1 MTINRFA
8 VAALA
13 TFSIAAGATAVSA
26 QDVVRIGTEGA
37 YPPYNFTDSDGNLV
51 GFEIDLANAI
61 CEEAGVTCEFIAQ
74 DWDGIIPALL
84 ASRYDAIMAGMSITA
99 ERKEVVDFTRMYF
112 TTPARFVAATDSG
125 ITETTPEAL
134 AGKTI
139 GTQSA
144 TIHANFLEDIYGDSD
159 IRLYPT
165 QDEVNLDLAAGRIDL
180 LLADSSAMNDW
191 LESDDGACCAFL
203 PGDYTDPEYF
213 GEGVGIA
220 LRQDDDELR
229 EKLNA
234 AIEALEADGTIAA
247 LAGEWF
253 PFLAGDM

>member
-1 MTINRFA
+1 MKLNRFA

-13 TFSIAAGATAVSA
+13 TLSLSVGANTALS

-51 GFEIDLANAI
+51 GFEIDLAKAI
-61 CEEAGVTCEFIAQ
+61 CEEAGVSCEFVAQ

-84 ASRYDAIMAGMSITA
+84 ASRYDAIMAGMSITE
-99 ERKEVVDFTRMYF
+99 ERKEVVDFTRKYF
-112 TTPARFVAATDSG
+112 QTPARFIAAADSG

-134 AGKTI
+134 AGLTI

-144 TIHANFLEDIYGDSD
+144 TIHANFLEDVYGDSD

-180 LLADSSAMNDW
+180 LLADSSATADW
-191 LESDDGACCAFL
+191 LDTDDGSCCTYL
-203 PGDYTDPEYF
+203 PGDYEDPAYF

-220 LRQDDDELR
+220 VRQEDDELR
-229 EKLNA
+229 EKLNM
-234 AIEALEADGTIAA
+234 AIAALEADGTIDA

-253 PFLAGDM
+253 PFLAEE

>member
-1 MTINRFA
+1 MKLNRFA
-8 VAALA
+8 VAAIA
-13 TFSIAAGATAVSA
+13 TVSLSLGANAALA

-61 CEEAGVTCEFIAQ
+61 CVEAGVSCEFVAQ

-84 ASRYDAIMAGMSITA
+84 ASRYDAIMAGMSITE

-112 TTPARFVAATDSG
+112 TTPARFIAAKDSG

-144 TIHANFLEDIYGDSD
+144 TIHANFLEDLYDDSD

-180 LLADSSAMNDW
+180 LLADSSATADW
-191 LESDDGACCAFL
+191 LETDDGSCCAYL

-220 LRQDDDELR
+220 VRQEDDELR

-234 AIEALEADGTIAA
+234 AITTLEADGTIDA
-247 LAGEWF
+247 LAAEWF
-253 PFLAGDM
+253 PFLATQ